1 MSTAE
6 RHAVAADLLDLVGLP
21 DHGGRFPHRMSGG
34 RQQRVAL
41 ARALALRPRVLLLD
55 EPLPA
60 LDAKVRLTL
69 REEIRRLQL
78 SIGITTIFV
87 TRVAGSTLPVD
98 GEAPT
103 GGGPVDVLIRP
114 EAVHA
119 EADPDGT
126 AHEVAA
132 GPGHPLSDADA
143 PEVVGRA
150 GADTAAHLIE
160 VTGGAAAELPRVA
173 AELRPASAS
182 RPRSASPS
190 RTPRRHPLR
199 ARRGLRRAGGALA
212 AAGGARAGA
221 DLRP

>member
-87 TRVAGSTLPVD
+87 TWVAGSTLPVD

-103 GGGPVDVLIRP
+103 GGGPS
-114 EAVHA
+114 
-119 EADPDGT
+119 T
-126 AHEVAA
+126 C
-132 GPGHPLSDADA
+132 
-143 PEVVGRA
+143 
-150 GADTAAHLIE
+150 
-160 VTGGAAAELPRVA
+160 
-173 AELRPASAS
+173 
-182 RPRSASPS
+182 
-190 RTPRRHPLR
+190 
-199 ARRGLRRAGGALA
+199 
-212 AAGGARAGA
+212 
-221 DLRP
+221 